1 MLIHL
6 ILKRT
11 LRDIQL
17 LPPFNPT
24 PFQTNLVQFCQ
35 SEEKETKDPPEMDSS
50 LPKVTEQEKRVAIR
64 FLVLPTRLMEL
75 HFTEMQKMGRESDFE
90 KKY

>member
-1 MLIHL
+1 MLTHL

-50 LPKVTEQEKRVAIR
+50 LPKVTEQEKRVDQDEDQ
-64 FLVLPTRLMEL
+64 VLLMCWTSC
-75 HFTEMQKMGRESDFE
+75 HMQI
-90 KKY
+90 